1 MSRTKRI
8 VQRMKAAKAAAKMIE
23 KGGIPV
29 LEIFDKVA
37 KMNDKEGITA
47 PEVIDK
53 AAKMI
58 DVDVITAPEIV
69 DKSTLDNA
77 LDNAPDNVNDDY
89 DDDAPEIV
97 TSNMEDIKKL
107 RDLHEQM
114 MLPAEKRTK
123 KRKSTKNLSIIAD
136 VKKFSEEEELD
147 DSVLAALD
155 GLNEKESSTRD
166 GDKGGRKDAEDFKRM
181 TRTLSKRKRKG
192 IINIHAKKSR
202 KM

>member
-1 MSRTKRI
+1 MSRTKRT
-8 VQRMKAAKAAAKMIE
+8 VQRIKAAKAAEKLIEDGGIAAPGIIDEAAKMIE
-23 KGGIPV
+23 K
-29 LEIFDKVA
+29 D
-37 KMNDKEGITA
+37 GITA
-47 PEVIDK
+47 SEIIDQS
-53 AAKMI
+53 AA
-58 DVDVITAPEIV
+58 D
-69 DKSTLDNA
+69 S
-77 LDNAPDNVNDDY
+77 APDNAQDDVNDDD

-97 TSNMEDIKKL
+97 TSNREDIKKL

-123 KRKSTKNLSIIAD
+123 KRKATKNLSVIGGVRKI
-136 VKKFSEEEELD
+136 SEEEELD

-155 GLNEKESSTRD
+155 GLDEKESSTRD
-166 GDKGGRKDAEDFKRM
+166 GDNDGRKDAEDFKKM

>member
-1 MSRTKRI
+1 MPRTK
-8 VQRMKAAKAAAKMIE
+8 KAAVLQRLLKEAK
-23 KGGIPV
+23 K
-29 LEIFDKVA
+29 
-37 KMNDKEGITA
+37 KMKENGITA

-53 AAKMI
+53 PAPNSI
-58 DVDVITAPEIV
+58 DDANNDDDNDAPE
-69 DKSTLDNA
+69 
-77 LDNAPDNVNDDY
+77 APNSIDDANND

-97 TSNMEDIKKL
+97 MSNREDIKKL

-123 KRKSTKNLSIIAD
+123 KRKATKNLSIIAK
-136 VKKFSEEEELD
+136 VKKISEEEELD

-166 GDKGGRKDAEDFKRM
+166 GDNVGLTDAEDFKKM
-181 TRTLSKRKRKG
+181 TRTLSKKKRKG
-192 IINIHAKKSR
+192 IINIHARKSR